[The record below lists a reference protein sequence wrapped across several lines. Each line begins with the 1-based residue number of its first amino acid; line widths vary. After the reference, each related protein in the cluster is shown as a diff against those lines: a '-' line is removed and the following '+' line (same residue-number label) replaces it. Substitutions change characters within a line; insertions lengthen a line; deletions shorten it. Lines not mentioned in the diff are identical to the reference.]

1 MNRQYSKKNTL
12 QHNNNNTGTVLNE
25 KVSSYV
31 IFETDFSDN
40 MIYFIKCYD
49 FLDAQRRKYG
59 DHVLLPDGE
68 SSDEAFFLIHDVMSV
83 VRKLAKGVRE
93 KMRDATNSN
102 RIEYARQ
109 VLRIILGTKIHTR
122 AFREITDDDDDDD
135 DKEDWRVFS
144 NTFCVARDFVSFH
157 FPSQRF
163 MLCILSEI
171 LKWLPSK
178 ERLRTTLNKM
188 MPSLDEHNWNEK
200 TVLNIVDIALCP
212 LILSQQILANMWT
225 RNGSSKMYR
234 QVSLYYSHFWT
245 HTGLDMDI
253 FGLQLG
259 IEYLGANRVL
269 SQMLERFDVVNYF
282 VSSPPP
288 LRTLCSRV
296 EFSKHSSITL
306 KYTRTHRYTSTE
318 HQEKMAESF
327 LSLVATLV
335 TDRRHVGHTRE
346 RTWCSN
352 VGVREYHHL
361 MLSREYQFSITHIY
375 HKKIFR
381 KPTLEHSRISTLEH
395 RYHTSRDYSKIGTS

>member
-1 MNRQYSKKNTL
+1 MPLRTCVRESTVLKYSYTL

-31 IFETDFSDN
+31 IFETDFLSN

-109 VLRIILGTKIHTR
+109 GLRIILGTKIHTR
-122 AFREITDDDDDDD
+122 AFREITDDDDD

-200 TVLNIVDIALCP
+200 TVLNIVDIALC
-212 LILSQQILANMWT
+212 LILSQQILANMDKKWFLE
-225 RNGSSKMYR
+225 N
-234 QVSLYYSHFWT
+234 VSTSLF
-245 HTGLDMDI
+245 
-253 FGLQLG
+253 
-259 IEYLGANRVL
+259 VL
-269 SQMLERFDVVNYF
+269 
-282 VSSPPP
+282 
-288 LRTLCSRV
+288 
-296 EFSKHSSITL
+296 
-306 KYTRTHRYTSTE
+306 
-318 HQEKMAESF
+318 
-327 LSLVATLV
+327 LSLL
-335 TDRRHVGHTRE
+335 DSH
-346 RTWCSN
+346 WS
-352 VGVREYHHL
+352 
-361 MLSREYQFSITHIY
+361 
-375 HKKIFR
+375 
-381 KPTLEHSRISTLEH
+381 
-395 RYHTSRDYSKIGTS
+395 